1 MAEKKEKKKAI
12 TPSNL
17 AREWGVGL
25 AKVKEAI
32 AKAGIE
38 PVSTRGACRYY
49 SEADAKKIK
58 KMLGI

>member
-1 MAEKKEKKKAI
+1 MAQKKEKKAI

-25 AKVKEAI
+25 KAVKDAI
-32 AKAGIE
+32 VKAGIE

-49 SEADAKKIK
+49 TEADAKKIK
-58 KMLGI
+58 AMLKK